1 MGVTIYIY
9 NKVYRTRAVD
19 INQPPELFSRFNE
32 NFSQKY
38 LVVQKKV
45 VPLHP
50 LSRFLSVEVD
60 EERVL

>member
-1 MGVTIYIY
+1 MVW
-9 NKVYRTRAVD
+9 KVD
-19 INQPPELFSRFNE
+19 INQSLKLFSCFNE

-50 LSRFLSVEVD
+50 LSRFFD
-60 EERVL
+60 A